1 MLITTLDLVAAR
13 LYEAERSRQAAMTRS
28 TKKNLQKLE
37 YLDYLLQMR
46 LVRVSKMQSPLI
58 FLRFWVEI
66 TIMHGHI
73 STPCHMPIKSSMHGR
88 SMIFSST
95 GCRAHPYPYTSAA
108 STLSSAALIFF
119 RSAFRSAS
127 SDARFLAAEEIC
139 AAEEACLLLL
149 FAGVPFAAD
158 DRFMFAG
165 LFDAIFAGVRAGVD
179 FFIAGEPFI
188 VIDAFAAAFMAAI
201 FFAMGGIFPTDF
213 YGEVEVAMRDGV
225 LF

>member
-1 MLITTLDLVAAR
+1 
-13 LYEAERSRQAAMTRS
+13 
-28 TKKNLQKLE
+28 
-37 YLDYLLQMR
+37 
-46 LVRVSKMQSPLI
+46 
-58 FLRFWVEI
+58 
-66 TIMHGHI
+66 
-73 STPCHMPIKSSMHGR
+73 
-88 SMIFSST
+88 MIFSST

-165 LFDAIFAGVRAGVD
+165 LFDAIFAGVREGVA

-188 VIDAFAAAFMAAI
+188 IITAAFMAAI

-213 YGEVEVAMRDGV
+213 YGEVEVARKDGV
-225 LF
+225 LH